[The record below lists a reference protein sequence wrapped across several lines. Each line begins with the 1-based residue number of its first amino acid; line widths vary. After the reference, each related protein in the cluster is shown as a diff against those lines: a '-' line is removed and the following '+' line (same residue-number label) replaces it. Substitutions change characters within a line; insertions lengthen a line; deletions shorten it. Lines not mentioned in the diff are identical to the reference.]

1 MQKQICLARD
11 KGFIKVG
18 KVGPRTIAGSDDP
31 IQQCYVYYADLR
43 HEMDQWLKQS
53 VRLDPPGPNQ
63 GGEDE
68 ANYALAWFDHYL
80 VTGSTDVLDHCQNLK
95 LALSGWVDRE
105 CFHGYEPVAEAHHG
119 PEPFLLFLPRYIGLV
134 PDDQE
139 AVSLLLDAAEHI
151 GNWVDSIPDWYDYNR
166 DVFHSFFI
174 GTQEVR
180 EDGKNSYELAEHFR
194 FIHLALAA
202 YKVSTDQ
209 RYLDWSIRYGRKRA
223 ARILSWPEIP
233 LLWDLDG
240 NALSPTQ
247 VNQLGLHSLANSHH
261 HHSGNRLGGI
271 ENLLAS
277 GAVYAL
283 GDLYLL
289 SGDPI
294 FQQAT
299 RKIVEPLIPT
309 LVDPYN
315 DPGAAVISYYRITFQ
330 DSSFDPLIETQIGK
344 FPDSPPDQLALIFPE
359 RRKIRGLGVGKR
371 ADMAL
376 WGEWSEDGSVIP
388 IQEPS
393 TATLSL
399 AYELTDDPVYAM
411 RAFKSAVTRLSI
423 ARRVLRG
430 GREHADM
437 GSAICSVAAGHGR
450 NWGTGAVTGCY
461 GKLLLGLSL
470 DQGQLNSVIEI
481 RQSSGGKLIPPQLL
495 SLVQL
500 KFCRQYRIVF
510 YNGSNIDLSFAWRLV
525 NPSSN
530 WEEVN
535 LSVGEIIICS
545 NQ

>member
-1 MQKQICLARD
+1 ME
-11 KGFIKVG
+11 
-18 KVGPRTIAGSDDP
+18 PRKIADLDGSVRR
-31 IQQCYVYYADLR
+31 CYTYYAELR
-43 HEMDQWLKQS
+43 REMDQWLKQS

-68 ANYALAWFDHYL
+68 ANYALAWLEHYL
-80 VTGSTDVLDHCQNLK
+80 VTGSTDVLDHCRTLR
-95 LALSGWVDRE
+95 LALSDWVDRE
-105 CFHGYEPVAEAHHG
+105 CLHGYEPVAEAHHG

-151 GNWVDSIPDWYDYNR
+151 GNWVDSVPDWYDYNR
-166 DVFHSFFI
+166 DVFYSFFI
-174 GTQEVR
+174 GTREVR
-180 EDGKNSYELAEHFR
+180 KGGKNSYELAEHFR
-194 FIHLALAA
+194 FIHLALAS
-202 YKVSTDQ
+202 YKVLADQ

-223 ARILSWPEIP
+223 ERILRCPEIP

-240 NALSPTQ
+240 NALSLTQ
-247 VNQLGLHSLANSHH
+247 VDQLGLHSLANSHH
-261 HHSGNRLGGI
+261 HHSDNRLGGI

-277 GAVYAL
+277 GAVYAF

-294 FQQAT
+294 FKQAT
-299 RKIVEPLIPT
+299 RRIVEPLILT
-309 LVDPYN
+309 LADPYN
-315 DPGAAVISYYRITFQ
+315 DPGAAVISYYRTTFQ
-330 DSSFDPLIETQIGK
+330 DSSFDSLIETQIGK
-344 FPDSPPDQLALIFPE
+344 FPDSPPDQLALVFPE
-359 RRKIRGLGVGKR
+359 RRKIRGSGVGKR
-371 ADMAL
+371 ADMAM

-393 TATLSL
+393 TMTLSL
-399 AYELTDDPVYAM
+399 AYELTDDPIYAM

-437 GSAICSVAAGHGR
+437 GGAICSVAAGHGR

-461 GKLLLGLSL
+461 GKLLLGVYL

-481 RQSSGGKLIPPQLL
+481 RQSIGEELIPPHLL

-500 KFCRQYRIVF
+500 KFRQQYQVVF
-510 YNGSNIDLSFAWRLV
+510 YNGSNTDLNFAWRLV
-525 NPSSN
+525 NSNSN

-535 LSVGEIIICS
+535 LSVGVIVIRS